1 MSNILTNPLYNRSS
15 AHWKAI
21 VVRLLAVLL
30 LVWGT
35 VRFAQDWQRT
45 VPLAPVEL
53 TLYAYLPDNGGWVGE
68 LLQVESGRDVR
79 LAVNTVEGAH
89 RLRIAHTEIES
100 DLLVPGLPHVIE
112 FTAPE
117 PGRYVLYC
125 TLWCGANHWRM
136 RTVLEVIDPAS
147 PGAPVHYAQDPLRY
161 PLAVNQLDI
170 DAPHTAEAWPTEPMD
185 SALGASV
192 WQGIESEIAPAD
204 VLAELGWPLISP
216 SDAYLA
222 LQDGRVIPHGIDASE
237 AERWALLAFLW
248 ESQATPDVLERGAAI
263 YAENCASC
271 HAVDGSGS
279 GFAAYESPA
288 VEPDLRYAPTAAGAS
303 PIQYY
308 AKTARGGMGTGMP
321 NWGTVLGEDDL
332 WAVTEYLYTFF
343 FRSNHADPELLPAEM
358 GEGHGH

>member
-1 MSNILTNPLYNRSS
+1 
-15 AHWKAI
+15 
-21 VVRLLAVLL
+21 
-30 LVWGT
+30 
-35 VRFAQDWQRT
+35 
-45 VPLAPVEL
+45 
-53 TLYAYLPDNGGWVGE
+53 
-68 LLQVESGRDVR
+68 
-79 LAVNTVEGAH
+79 
-89 RLRIAHTEIES
+89 
-100 DLLVPGLPHVIE
+100 
-112 FTAPE
+112 
-117 PGRYVLYC
+117 
-125 TLWCGANHWRM
+125 
-136 RTVLEVIDPAS
+136 
-147 PGAPVHYAQDPLRY
+147 
-161 PLAVNQLDI
+161 
-170 DAPHTAEAWPTEPMD
+170 
-185 SALGASV
+185 
-192 WQGIESEIAPAD
+192 
-204 VLAELGWPLISP
+204 
-216 SDAYLA
+216 
-222 LQDGRVIPHGIDASE
+222 VIPHGIDASE